1 MAGFYFDRI
10 DYALAHDELPDL
22 LIGQDRYF
30 MMARNELL
38 LTHDFD
44 MMLDFLTDYNASYPE
59 AGLKRRV
66 TEAVREGLD
75 SDNPGVF
82 LNFCRLLIDSRWRR
96 EHGRE
101 PMVFDLDDYAAR
113 AARRM
118 EAQRDDVVEVI
129 QRLINPISA
138 NRIYQYTL
146 ECLTTRIERIH

>member
-1 MAGFYFDRI
+1 MAGLYFDMI

-22 LIGQDRYF
+22 LIGQNRYF
-30 MMARNELL
+30 MMARGEPILMHN
-38 LTHDFD
+38 FD

-59 AGLKRRV
+59 AGLKWRV
-66 TEAVREGLD
+66 TEAVGEGLD

-101 PMVFDLDDYAAR
+101 PMVFGLYDYAAR

-118 EAQRDDVVEVI
+118 EAQRDDVVKVI
-129 QRLINPISA
+129 QRLTDPIIA
-138 NRIYQYTL
+138 NAIYQYTL